1 MQLFNRFLE
10 ALISKKEKF
19 PIFGISFVNNLKV
32 FQTLTLSKWID

>member
-10 ALISKKEKF
+10 ALISQKGKF